1 MTADTES
8 MWRTLG
14 GLALHAK
21 NLPVA
26 ERCLFVILYNAHS
39 ISSVHFLYLVL
50 YILLI
55 CISPSLPMLLL
66 IGKMFCCSGGCC

>member
-14 GLALHAK
+14 GLALHDK

-26 ERCLFVILYNAHS
+26 ERFLFVIKLW
-39 ISSVHFLYLVL
+39 
-50 YILLI
+50 
-55 CISPSLPMLLL
+55 PSLQNQSCLLKL
-66 IGKMFCCSGGCC
+66 DIN

>member
-26 ERCLFVILYNAHS
+26 ERLLPGIVFSTCLPLYCSLGRCFAALGDVAKAH
-39 ISSVHFLYLVL
+39 YLRETHEMAKQKQLETVR
-50 YILLI
+50 I
-55 CISPSLPMLLL
+55 
-66 IGKMFCCSGGCC
+66 